1 MCVKEPTDRQPPSL
15 SLTSAAAALPS
26 APASLPLAKGVP
38 GPTYHKANLRPLSSI
53 NQSSA
58 ALEFSSGVKQLDFPA
73 NEQLYLRALDAA
85 IELLHADGGVLA
97 TLEHTG
103 QQLLVRCRRESGLVA
118 AHYSALAALGQS
130 SARTRPLGK
139 SEDEGS
145 SVELQ
150 QTQPLQISRQASGV
164 MSAPESPGPLVASGT
179 LPPSVMPAPSLSES
193 SASAP
198 AIPEGTRLVSGGY
211 SKGRGLLGSIWQINQ
226 ALVLSGEK
234 CKELPRDETTPAD
247 QEAPWYIAAPIRAP
261 QVLIPLGAD
270 APQPVVGV
278 IALSIQD
285 SHWSAT
291 RRHTELL
298 QLHADRIALAL
309 QAAWLEETREQQAR
323 FLHLLHDASL
333 HFSTTLDREQLFT
346 ELHQLASATL
356 AAPSFAVLLS
366 HQERQEVEIGYIA
379 GKESHPRQVRL
390 KDAEMPNWW
399 ADSKAGKLVQFPSAE
414 KSLEQAIL
422 LPKGWQPDHK
432 VESLLV
438 VPMLTQASE
447 ESLGA
452 LVVASDT
459 PRVYRREQ
467 LEMMSTIAR
476 TAAFAL
482 ENAAL
487 HSRSARSQ
495 EQAIARKLQVA
506 ALNNAVLTINSS
518 LQLEETLENLITQFK
533 LLTVA
538 QVCSV
543 FLLDED
549 DKTLVVRASNADI
562 RSLGVNSLGE
572 IRFVPSKGLMKK
584 LKAGEQIFL
593 DHLDAERQSQTPVGE
608 LYRRLDIHSA
618 LFFPIRRHE
627 TLLGMLCVYTPG
639 QRYLFPP
646 EEVALLEGLASQAAI
661 AIHNARLFT
670 DLQQALEQQKELDH
684 LKDDFIVTASHEFRT
699 PLSAIHG
706 YASLLQRHSARLTAD
721 QAQRFSTEI
730 TRAAQQLVGMVQ
742 TLMDASRLDS
752 GKLTLSLQPV
762 EVRLLAES
770 ALALIQP
777 DIQQP
782 IRVEIAPGLWVYADQ
797 ERLRQV
803 MTNLLTNAGKYS
815 PAASPIDFVARVE
828 HAFTPPIGAVGKAA
842 RQTPQ
847 GARVPSRPLPA
858 VPAHEASARPTE
870 QMASPS
876 ELGHLIV
883 SVIDHGEGIS
893 AEDQKH
899 LFQKFVRL
907 QKSLTTPV
915 RGTGLGLYICRQYLT
930 AMGGLIWVES
940 TPGQG
945 SRFSFALPLVTPPA
959 EGQGGNARIG
969 HSSRG

>member
-1 MCVKEPTDRQPPSL
+1 VNDSTDRQSPSSPLAAASL
-15 SLTSAAAALPS
+15 SSATSSRPLIRAV
-26 APASLPLAKGVP
+26 PA
-38 GPTYHKANLRPLSSI
+38 PTYHKANLHPLSVSSS
-53 NQSSA
+53 SSA
-58 ALEFSSGVKQLDFPA
+58 AVEFSSGLKQLDFPT

-97 TLEHTG
+97 TLEPTG
-103 QQLLVRCRRESGLVA
+103 QQLVVRCRRENGLVTA
-118 AHYSALAALGQS
+118 QYSALASLGQS
-130 SARTRPLGK
+130 APRSRPSGKIADESSA
-139 SEDEGS
+139 
-145 SVELQ
+145 VELQ
-150 QTQPLQISRQASGV
+150 QTQPLHLPAHASGA
-164 MSAPESPGPLVASGT
+164 SATPEPAGSKIASGALPQSPMPESLARPEPAT
-179 LPPSVMPAPSLSES
+179 LS
-193 SASAP
+193 SAVSA
-198 AIPEGTRLVSGGY
+198 GTRVPSGGY
-211 SKGRGLLGSIWQINQ
+211 SKGYGLLGYVWQMNQ
-226 ALVLSGEK
+226 ALALSSDK
-234 CKELPRDETTPAD
+234 CKGLPRDEATPPD
-247 QEAPWYIAAPIRAP
+247 QEAPWYLAAPIRAP
-261 QVLIPLGAD
+261 QVLLPLGAD
-270 APQPVVGV
+270 AQQPVVGM

-285 SHWSAT
+285 THWSAT
-291 RRHTELL
+291 KRHTELL
-298 QLHADRIALAL
+298 QLHADRVSLAL

-323 FLHLLHDASL
+323 LLHLLHDASL
-333 HFSTTLDREQLFT
+333 HFSTTLNWEQLFA
-346 ELHQLASATL
+346 ELHQLANASL
-356 AAPSFAVLLS
+356 AAMSFAVLLA
-366 HQERQEVEIGYIA
+366 HQEKQEVEFSYIA
-379 GKESHPRQVRL
+379 EKEGYSWQLRV
-390 KDAEMPNWW
+390 KETEMPDWW
-399 ADSKAGKLVQFPSAE
+399 ESIKTGNLWYLSSADQPLDLAALFPS
-414 KSLEQAIL
+414 
-422 LPKGWQPDHK
+422 GWQPVHT

-438 VPMLTQASE
+438 VPMLTRSSKE
-447 ESLGA
+447 RLGA
-452 LVVASDT
+452 LVVVSDS

-487 HSRSARSQ
+487 HHRSARSQ
-495 EQAIARKLQVA
+495 EQALARKFQVA
-506 ALNNAVLTINSS
+506 ALNNAVLTLNSS
-518 LQLEETLENLITQFK
+518 LQLEETLANLISQFK

-549 DKTLVVRASNADI
+549 EKTLVVRASNADL
-562 RSLGVNSLGE
+562 RSLGVGSLEE

-608 LYRRLDIHSA
+608 LYRRFDLHSV
-618 LFFPIRRHE
+618 LLCPIRRHD

-646 EEVALLEGLASQAAI
+646 EEVALLEGLASQAAV

-670 DLQQALEQQKELDH
+670 DLQHALEQQKELDR

-706 YASLLQRHSARLTAD
+706 YASLLQRHSAKLTAD

-762 EVRLLAES
+762 EVRPLVES

-782 IRVEIAPGLWVYADQ
+782 IRVEIAAGLWVYADQ

-815 PAASPIDFVARVE
+815 PASSTIEFVARVE
-828 HAFTPPIGAVGKAA
+828 PAFMPPPTATPGKAA
-842 RQTPQ
+842 RLAIPS
-847 GARVPSRPLPA
+847 ARDPSRPLPA
-858 VPAHEASARPTE
+858 DRASASSMPPGE
-870 QMASPS
+870 QVAPASEP
-876 ELGHLIV
+876 GYLIV
-883 SVIDHGEGIS
+883 SVIDHGDGIS
-893 AEDQKH
+893 VEDQRH

-907 QKSLTTPV
+907 QRSLTTPV

-930 AMGGLIWVES
+930 AMGGFIWVES

-945 SRFSFALPLVTPPA
+945 STFSFALPLVAPPA
-959 EGQGGNARIG
+959 EGHGGGARVG

>member
-1 MCVKEPTDRQPPSL
+1 M
-15 SLTSAAAALPS
+15 
-26 APASLPLAKGVP
+26 
-38 GPTYHKANLRPLSSI
+38 PTYHKANLRPLAGTSPSSPI
-53 NQSSA
+53 G
-58 ALEFSSGVKQLDFPA
+58 EFSSGLKQLDFPT
-73 NEQLYLRALDAA
+73 NEQLYWRALDAA

-97 TLEHTG
+97 TLEPTG
-103 QQLLVRCRRESGLVA
+103 QRMMVRCRRESGLVA
-118 AHYSALAALGQS
+118 AQYSALAALGQPAGRS
-130 SARTRPLGK
+130 RPLGK
-139 SEDEGS
+139 KAEESGA
-145 SVELQ
+145 VEFQ
-150 QTQPLQISRQASGV
+150 QTQPLHLSRHSSGPLPAPESSSAKAASGV
-164 MSAPESPGPLVASGT
+164 LPASAMSEAAFH
-179 LPPSVMPAPSLSES
+179 AES
-193 SASAP
+193 SVSP
-198 AIPEGTRLVSGGY
+198 AGTAEATRAASGGY
-211 SKGRGLLGSIWQINQ
+211 AQGHGLLGHVWQVNQ
-226 ALVLSGEK
+226 ALALSREK
-234 CKELPRDETTPAD
+234 CQGLPRDETTPAD
-247 QEAPWYIAAPIRAP
+247 QEAPWYLAAPIRAP
-261 QVLIPLGAD
+261 QALLPLSAEE
-270 APQPVVGV
+270 PQPVVGV

-291 RRHTELL
+291 KRHTELL
-298 QLHADRIALAL
+298 QLHADRVALAL
-309 QAAWLEETREQQAR
+309 EAAWLEETREQQAR

-333 HFSTTLDREQLFT
+333 HFSTTLNRTQLFA
-346 ELHQLASATL
+346 ELHQLANASL
-356 AAPSFAVLLS
+356 AATSAAMSFAVLLF
-366 HQERQEVEIGYIA
+366 HPEKQEVEFGYIA
-379 GKESHPRQVRL
+379 EREGSPWQMRL
-390 KDAEMPNWW
+390 KETEMPEWW
-399 ADSKAGKLVQFPSAE
+399 STTKTGKLVHILPTEQHVEPSAV
-414 KSLEQAIL
+414 
-422 LPKGWQPDHK
+422 LPKGWQPEHA

-452 LVVASDT
+452 LVVLSDT

-487 HSRSARSQ
+487 HHRSARSQ
-495 EQAIARKLQVA
+495 EQAIARKIQVA
-506 ALNNAVLTINSS
+506 ALNNAVLTLNSS
-518 LQLEETLENLITQFK
+518 LQLEETLANLVSQFK

-549 DKTLVVRASNADI
+549 EKTLVVRASNADI
-562 RSLGVNSLGE
+562 RSLGVSGLEE
-572 IRFVPSKGLMKK
+572 IRFVPSKGLMKR
-584 LKAGEQIFL
+584 LKAGEHIFL
-593 DHLDAERQSQTPVGE
+593 DDLEMEREAPTAVGE
-608 LYRRLDIHSA
+608 LYRRLDIHSV
-618 LFFPIRRHE
+618 LFCPIRRHD

-639 QRYLFPP
+639 QRYLFQP
-646 EEVALLEGLASQAAI
+646 EEVALLEGLASQAAV

-670 DLQQALEQQKELDH
+670 DLQKALEQQKELDR
-684 LKDDFIVTASHEFRT
+684 LKDEFIVTASHEFRT

-706 YASLLQRHSARLTAD
+706 YASLLQRHSAKLTVE

-762 EVRLLAES
+762 EVRPLAES

-782 IRVEIAPGLWVYADQ
+782 IRMEIAAGVWAYADQ

-815 PAASPIDFVARVE
+815 PVSSPIDFVARVE
-828 HAFTPPIGAVGKAA
+828 RHFTPPPSALPGKAA
-842 RQTPQ
+842 RP
-847 GARVPSRPLPA
+847 AAPEPRAPSHPLPTA
-858 VPAHEASARPTE
+858 PASASGPSVGGSAASA
-870 QMASPS
+870 ASPTS
-876 ELGHLIV
+876 GAPPAPDAESGYLIV
-883 SVIDHGEGIS
+883 SVIDRGEGIS

-907 QKSLTTPV
+907 PKSLTTPV

-930 AMGGLIWVES
+930 AMGGFIWVES

-945 SRFSFALPLVTPPA
+945 STFSFALPLVAPPA
-959 EGQGGNARIG
+959 EGHGGATRIG

>member
-1 MCVKEPTDRQPPSL
+1 MR
-15 SLTSAAAALPS
+15 
-26 APASLPLAKGVP
+26 PA
-38 GPTYHKANLRPLSSI
+38 
-53 NQSSA
+53 
-58 ALEFSSGVKQLDFPA
+58 
-73 NEQLYLRALDAA
+73 
-85 IELLHADGGVLA
+85 
-97 TLEHTG
+97 
-103 QQLLVRCRRESGLVA
+103 
-118 AHYSALAALGQS
+118 
-130 SARTRPLGK
+130 
-139 SEDEGS
+139 
-145 SVELQ
+145 
-150 QTQPLQISRQASGV
+150 
-164 MSAPESPGPLVASGT
+164 
-179 LPPSVMPAPSLSES
+179 SVMPDLPSPNEVAT

-198 AIPEGTRLVSGGY
+198 PEGTRGVAGGY
-211 SKGRGLLGSIWQINQ
+211 ARGRGLLGYIWQINQ
-226 ALVLSGEK
+226 ALVLSSEK
-234 CKELPRDETTPAD
+234 RKELPRDETTPAD

-261 QVLIPLGAD
+261 QVMIPLGAD

-291 RRHTELL
+291 RRHMELL

-309 QAAWLEETREQQAR
+309 QAAWLEETREQQTR

-333 HFSTTLDREQLFT
+333 HFSTTLDREQLFG
-346 ELHQLASATL
+346 ELHQLVSASL
-356 AAPSFAVLLS
+356 AAQSFAVLLS
-366 HQERQEVEIGYIA
+366 HQEKQEVEVNSSSGKA
-379 GKESHPRQVRL
+379 GHLRQVRL
-390 KDAEMPNWW
+390 KDTEMPDWW
-399 ADSKAGKLVQFPSAE
+399 AASKAGKLVNLSSAE
-414 KSLEQAIL
+414 QQLEQSNL
-422 LPKGWQPDHK
+422 LPKGWQPDHA

-482 ENAAL
+482 ENADL
-487 HSRSARSQ
+487 HNRSARSQ
-495 EQAIARKLQVA
+495 EQAIARKIQIA
-506 ALNNAVLTINSS
+506 ALNNAVLTLNSS
-518 LQLEETLENLITQFK
+518 LQLEETLANLITQFK

-549 DKTLVVRASNADI
+549 EKTLVVRASNADI
-562 RSLGVNSLGE
+562 RSLGVSSLEE
-572 IRFVPSKGLMKK
+572 IRLVPSRWLMKR
-584 LKAGEQIFL
+584 LKAGEHIFL
-593 DHLDAERQSQTPVGE
+593 DHLDAERESQTPVGE

-618 LFFPIRRHE
+618 LLFPIRRHE

-646 EEVALLEGLASQAAI
+646 EEVALLEGLASQAAV

-706 YASLLQRHSARLTAD
+706 YASLLQRHSAKLTAD

-752 GKLTLSLQPV
+752 GKLSLSLQPV
-762 EVRLLAES
+762 EVRPLAES

-782 IRVEIAPGLWVYADQ
+782 IRVEIAAGLWVYADQ

-815 PAASPIDFVARVE
+815 PATSPIDFVARVE
-828 HAFTPPIGAVGKAA
+828 RAFTPPAAAVGKGARPAA
-842 RQTPQ
+842 Q
-847 GARVPSRPLPA
+847 GARAPSHPLPA
-858 VPAHEASARPTE
+858 APASAVSARPAE
-870 QMASPS
+870 QMAAHP

-883 SVIDHGEGIS
+883 SVIDRGEGIS
-893 AEDQKH
+893 VEDQKH

-930 AMGGLIWVES
+930 AMGGFIWVES

-945 SRFSFALPLVTPPA
+945 SRFSFALPLMAPPA
-959 EGQGGNARIG
+959 EGQSGNARIG